1 MTIEQTVTIPADRRI
16 TIEVPREVP
25 TGATA
30 RIEFNVIPFV
40 REEEKSASTAS
51 PKFRLTKKEL
61 DEMLENCPITQELSG
76 LLSGLGDITTVEQ
89 IREERLA
96 KHLS

>member
-1 MTIEQTVTIPADRRI
+1 MTITQTIDIPADRRI
-16 TIEVPREVP
+16 TVPNEVP

-30 RIEFNVIPFV
+30 RVEYNVVPFAKK
-40 REEEKSASTAS
+40 EEKPVSTLS
-51 PKFRLTKKEL
+51 PKLRLTKKEL
-61 DEMLENCPITQELSG
+61 DEMLENCPITRELSG
-76 LLSGLGDITTVEQ
+76 LLSGLGNITIEQ